1 MDAKITKRRLAQM
14 LSYDWLKILAIIVAV
29 IFAWALVFTTTA
41 TRITPAQQFTV
52 MNYYANTSL
61 DGGSFYNTYQKAFTD
76 GVFSHEVLE
85 TTTVDLTVSEEHAS
99 TLLQARMAVSEGD
112 VIFIPDSLDFNAS
125 YEQDG
130 QTLYDTH
137 LQTFLRGYGYA
148 LYNLDPTAEDGF
160 FKQMENYVNGYYI
173 GGYENGQ
180 LNEEK
185 VEKDFLARIKKN
197 KDKRYKKQAQIDAGI
212 KADKQRI
219 QKYAQALTDF
229 YGYWNEGLVSFTN
242 VQAIDREQDN
252 KVIFEGQYFLNL
264 CPNEATMV
272 GLKDIFGYETQVTNE
287 ETGETQTVISAV
299 NMNVAFFKFAGV
311 EEGFAYESLLF
322 VNHIIR
328 TAKGK

>member
-1 MDAKITKRRLAQM
+1 MDAKITKRRLAHM
-14 LSYDWLKILAIIVAV
+14 LSYDWLKIVAIIVAV

-52 MNYYANTSL
+52 MNYHTNTSL
-61 DGGSFYNTYQKAFTD
+61 DRSGFYNAYQKAFKD

-85 TTTVDLTVSEEHAS
+85 TNTVDLTVSEEYAS
-99 TLLQARMAVSEGD
+99 TLLQTRLSTEEGD
-112 VIFIPDSLDFNAS
+112 VLFIPDLPDPNAS

-130 QTLYDTH
+130 QTLYDSH
-137 LQTFLRGYGYA
+137 LQSFLRGYGYA
-148 LYNLDPTAEDGF
+148 LYNLDPNAEDGF
-160 FKQMENYVNGYYI
+160 FKQMEKYVNAYYT
-173 GGYENGQ
+173 NGQ

-185 VEKDFLARIKKN
+185 VEQDFLARIKKK

-212 KADKQRI
+212 QADKERI

-229 YGYWNEGLVSFTN
+229 YDYLDKGWVSFTN
-242 VQAIDREQDN
+242 VQAIDRGEDN

-264 CPNEATMV
+264 CPNEATMG
-272 GLKDIFGYETQVTNE
+272 GLKDIVGYETQVTNA
-287 ETGETQTVISAV
+287 ETGETQTVVSAV
-299 NMNVAFFKFAGV
+299 NMNVAFFDFAGV

-328 TAKGK
+328 TVRGI